1 MDGVTSGTGSEDGA
15 RGENKVSKNISQ
27 SHMTIMTWRCGCHS
41 AQSGHMGKG
50 GRVEWRKLFPHN
62 WEPVKKIENK
72 SVENSILMGGSGPG
86 HFPHS

>member
-1 MDGVTSGTGSEDGA
+1 MDVTVHSQGTWE
-15 RGENKVSKNISQ
+15 KV
-27 SHMTIMTWRCGCHS
+27 
-41 AQSGHMGKG
+41 
-50 GRVEWRKLFPHN
+50 VEWRKLFPHN